1 MKMAYLF
8 KVVLCIALAFMV
20 GFTCIGYAAI
30 TGTVSVQGHATYT
43 LPPIYIESVRLQS
56 GNGYTE
62 ELAFGTT
69 LKSQL
74 SIAASSSA
82 STVLAVTVKNRD
94 TVNYGYNATV
104 VGTDTE
110 SWSHSNITYAVY
122 SDAACTK
129 RLAKK
134 TILAPE
140 TTAAGANGLTFYLK
154 FTYKSGYSPSG
165 AQTLSSVMNFD
176 FKTPVDSI
184 IDDAAVD
191 NAVDQFHDV
200 LNDHIG
206 NVDYNAL
213 TNAMDNAGSDRNIS
227 YIGNVS
233 GASAADIAVV
243 ESLFAGQLSVNID
256 GQPQNVKF
264 LLKREN
270 IDGNTATGGAE
281 ALEYSDGYGNQSITG
296 WEMVMYMTTETLST
310 YYSWKDVYAI
320 VFTSYDGGKT
330 WVQIG
335 EMFQGEA
342 RVCDYEGGWGS
353 GSFNTDTWRSTKG
366 YYNLG
371 TRQSIETL
379 VQNIP
384 KN

>member
-1 MKMAYLF
+1 MS
-8 KVVLCIALAFMV
+8 
-20 GFTCIGYAAI
+20 FTCIGYAAI
-30 TGTVSVQGHATYT
+30 TGTLDIQGQATYN
-43 LPPIYIESVRLQS
+43 LPPIYIADVSLRS
-56 GNGYTE
+56 GADYTE

-69 LKSQL
+69 LKSQV

-82 STVLAVTVKNRD
+82 STVIAVTVKNRD
-94 TVNYGYNATV
+94 KVNYGYNATV
-104 VGTDTE
+104 VGTDTN
-110 SWSHSNITYAVY
+110 SWSNANVSYAIY

-134 TILAPE
+134 TVLAPE
-140 TTAAGANGLTFYLK
+140 TTTAGANGLTFYVK

-191 NAVDQFHDV
+191 NAVDQFHDI

-206 NVDYNAL
+206 NVDYKSL
-213 TNAMDNAGSDRNIS
+213 TNAMDNAGNDRNIS
-227 YIGNVS
+227 YMGNVS
-233 GASAADIAVV
+233 GAAASDVAVI

-256 GQPQNVKF
+256 GTAENVKF

-281 ALEYSDGYGNQSITG
+281 ALEYTDGYGNQSVTG
-296 WEMVMYMTTETLST
+296 WEMVMYMTTETLSS
-310 YYSWKDVYAI
+310 YYSWKTVYAI
-320 VFTSYDGGKT
+320 VFTSYDGGQT
-330 WVQIG
+330 WEQIG

-342 RVCDYEGGWGS
+342 RVCNYEGGWGS

-384 KN
+384 K